1 MTLMPDEVR
10 QQVFANSRKGYD
22 ELEVDAFLD
31 VVVTALEERD
41 DDILRLRAQLEA
53 KDDETGGAHSALAAA
68 SHSATQLLMVAQ
80 ATADE
85 CIAAGKADAAE
96 ALRLARQEAQG
107 ILEAARSFASQAID
121 ETESRRREV
130 LGSLMYEQQRL
141 QESISE
147 AIVSRDQVRADLE
160 NYLTGILSKIS
171 ERGGHVG
178 SVRALRA

>member
-107 ILEAARSFASQAID
+107 ILEAARSFASQ
-121 ETESRRREV
+121 TESRRREV